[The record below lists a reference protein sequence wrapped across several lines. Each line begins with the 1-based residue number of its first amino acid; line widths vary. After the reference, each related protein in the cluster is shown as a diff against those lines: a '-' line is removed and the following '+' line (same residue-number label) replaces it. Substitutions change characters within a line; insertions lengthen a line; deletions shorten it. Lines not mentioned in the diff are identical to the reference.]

1 MARPGTTPAG
11 RRPRRSAGHIVRRT
25 LAAAAVLLLAAG
37 CAGSGGGADAPTP
50 VRVGATFGGSDIAFF
65 LAQERGYFA
74 EAGLDVELVKFASA
88 SDMIAP
94 LGAGQI
100 EVAGGAPSA
109 GLFNAL
115 SRDVGLKIVADKGT
129 NVPGQGYFSLL
140 VRRDLVDSGQYTG
153 LGDLAGRR
161 IGFTGAG
168 NTTQALVA
176 AGLESVGRQYG
187 DAGIGEEFL
196 GFAEQVTALQNGS
209 IEAGTVIEPFAS
221 RAVADGSVVAYPGD
235 EFYPNQQVAVVM
247 YGESF
252 IEDDPDAARKF
263 MVAYM
268 RAARDYNDAI
278 VDGRLAGPGAD
289 AIIATLVANTTVKDP
304 EVHRNAGPAGLQPDV
319 SLSLESMERD
329 LAFWKSQNLIEG
341 EISLADAVDTSFVDA
356 AVGELGPYES
366 PN

>member
-1 MARPGTTPAG
+1 MARLGSRPAG
-11 RRPRRSAGHIVRRT
+11 RRPRRSTGNIVRRT
-25 LAAAAVLLLAAG
+25 LAAAAVVVLAAG
-37 CAGSGGGADAPTP
+37 CAGSGGGADGPTP

-65 LAQERGYFA
+65 IAQERGYFA
-74 EAGLDVELVKFASA
+74 EAGLAVELVKFASA

-140 VRRDLVDSGQYTG
+140 VRRDLVDSGQFTG
-153 LGDLAGRR
+153 FGDLAGRK

-168 NTTQALVA
+168 NTTQALVDVA
-176 AGLESVGRQYG
+176 LDSVGREYA

-196 GFAEQVTALQNGS
+196 GFTEQVTALQNGS

-221 RAVADGSVVAYPGD
+221 RAVASGAAVAYPGD
-235 EFYPNQQVAVVM
+235 EFYPDQQVAVVM

-252 IEDDPDAARKF
+252 IDDDPEVARRF

-278 VDGRLAGPGAD
+278 AGGKLAGQGSD
-289 AIIATLVANTTVKDP
+289 AVIATLVANTAVKDP
-304 EVHRNAGPAGLQPDV
+304 QVHRDAGPAGLRPDV
-319 SLSLESMERD
+319 SLSLASMERD
-329 LAFWKSQNLIEG
+329 LAFWKSQKLIEG
-341 EISLADAVDTSFVDA
+341 EIELADAVDTSFVEA
-356 AVGELGPYES
+356 ALAELGPYQS